1 MSLVNND
8 SRALPVMHH
17 QQVMRPVCPHHHP
30 QAVAHPQQVQV
41 VPVVIPQ
48 PQLVVP
54 VINPHQHQVVLVHP
68 QLVVPVVI
76 PQPQLVVP
84 VVNPHQHQVALV
96 HPQLVVP
103 VMILKA
109 NFWITRKCMVNQKS
123 IVQ

>member
-1 MSLVNND
+1 MLLVNND
-8 SRALPVMHH
+8 SRALPVMRH
-17 QQVMRPVCPHHHP
+17 QQVLRLVCPHHHP

-41 VPVVIPQ
+41 VPVIIPQ

-54 VINPHQHQVVLVHP
+54 VINPHQHQVALVH
-68 QLVVPVVI
+68 
-76 PQPQLVVP
+76 PQLVVP

-103 VMILKA
+103 VVILKA